1 MLRLVCLL
9 SLLAVSGCAGS
20 RVVAPT
26 PEAAAHRA
34 ALLDLREADQAPRL
48 RYIALLKRYDYVPPD
63 SLRQPLAREVL
74 AADSSNRVALEALV
88 AARGWPRLSDVGWHA
103 ASAAYLVV
111 QHADLAT
118 QLRYRPLLAAAVAAE
133 EAEAA
138 WLAEMD
144 DRIAVRQDR
153 PQPYGSQIQT
163 GEDGTRRFYPMLDP
177 ATVDARRAAVGLEP
191 LADYARRMDVVYA
204 PER

>member
-1 MLRLVCLL
+1 MLRLTLL
-9 SLLAVSGCAGS
+9 VIAVLVSGCAGS
-20 RVVAPT
+20 AFVAPT
-26 PEAAAHRA
+26 PEAAAYRD

-48 RYIALLKRYDYVPPD
+48 RYLALLKRYDYVPPD

-74 AADSSNRVALEALV
+74 AADSANRVALEALV
-88 AARGWPRLSDVGWHA
+88 AVRGWPRVSDVGWRA

-111 QHADLAT
+111 QHADLDT
-118 QLRYRPLLAAAVAAE
+118 QLRYRPMLTAAVDVD
-133 EAEAA
+133 EADPA
-138 WLAEMD
+138 WLAELD

-163 GEDGTRRFYPMLDP
+163 DADGARRFHPIADE
-177 ATVDARRAAVGLEP
+177 ATVDVRRAAVGLEP